1 MSSSSGS
8 FSGRSSS
15 SSACSSSRGDSE
27 ISFDAAD
34 ELLQF
39 GSRRMELRKEKDLLR
54 KSKPHSLELV
64 RRLELHSKSL
74 SESRLEDTARIQTM
88 EIELLNCYKE
98 IGYLRDQLI
107 FKSKEVSYLN
117 EHVRNLESK
126 LAESGDFEEV
136 KFLREEL
143 CMSKSE
149 HLLLLQELESK
160 ETELQCSSLS
170 VEKLEETI
178 SSLTLESL
186 CEIESMKLDISAL
199 EQALVDAMRIQEESI
214 QEKDQLKGVIEEVQF
229 QSREAQEKANS
240 FEKQNEELRKRIAS
254 SEKSIKELFVRTKD
268 LLESEDEQ
276 QPLNAECFFA
286 ELSHVFPV
294 SSEVREC
301 FDAIIKKLELSR
313 NTTLID
319 KMEGMGK
326 QIQLQEDLVKRLKE
340 ELKQEKLKAKEEAE
354 DLTQEM
360 AELRYKMTCL
370 VDEERKRRV
379 CVEQASL
386 QRIAE
391 LEAQKS
397 DDEFDD
403 NTHTLKPSNRIT
415 PEPSL
420 AAKSFSL
427 NPFDDDDCDEKRFT
441 SFFEYLKPSNMM
453 IAPEPSLAA
462 KNLTLNPFD
471 DDDCDEVEKRFTTS
485 SKPSLN
491 LDAKRSRYR
500 NGFRDSGGVEN
511 QSVQELESY
520 AVYKSWETTK
530 TVQGCL
536 KVAQGI

>member
-15 SSACSSSRGDSE
+15 SACSSRGDSSE
-27 ISFDAAD
+27 ISFDAD

-39 GSRRMELRKEKDLLR
+39 GSTRIELRKEKDLLR
-54 KSKPHSLELV
+54 KSQPHSIELV

-74 SESRLEDTARIQTM
+74 SESRREDTARIRTM

-107 FKSKEVSYLN
+107 FKSKEMSYLN
-117 EHVRNLESK
+117 EHVHSLESK
-126 LAESGDFEEV
+126 LAESGNWEEEV

-160 ETELQCSSLS
+160 ETKLQCSSLS

-186 CEIESMKLDISAL
+186 CEMESMKLDITAL

-214 QEKDQLKGVIEEVQF
+214 QEKDHLKGIVEEVQF
-229 QSREAQEKANS
+229 QSQEAQEKAKS
-240 FEKQNEELRKRIAS
+240 FEKQNEELRDRIAA
-254 SEKSIKELFVRTKD
+254 SEKSIKEFFVSTKER
-268 LLESEDEQ
+268 LESGDEQ
-276 QPLNAECFFA
+276 QLLNAKCFFA

-301 FDAIIKKLELSR
+301 FDAIIKRLELSR
-313 NTTLID
+313 NVTLID

-326 QIQLQEDLVKRLKE
+326 QIQMQEDLVKRLKE

-360 AELRYKMTCL
+360 AELRYQMTCL
-370 VDEERKRRV
+370 LDEERKRRV
-379 CVEQASL
+379 CIEQASL

-391 LEAQKS
+391 LEAQ
-397 DDEFDD
+397 
-403 NTHTLKPSNRIT
+403 I
-415 PEPSL
+415 
-420 AAKSFSL
+420 
-427 NPFDDDDCDEKRFT
+427 KRET
-441 SFFEYLKPSNMM
+441 
-453 IAPEPSLAA
+453 
-462 KNLTLNPFD
+462 
-471 DDDCDEVEKRFTTS
+471 KRHS
-485 SKPSLN
+485 STELVPL
-491 LDAKRSRYR
+491 
-500 NGFRDSGGVEN
+500 SG
-511 QSVQELESY
+511 L
-520 AVYKSWETTK
+520 
-530 TVQGCL
+530 
-536 KVAQGI
+536 

>member
-39 GSRRMELRKEKDLLR
+39 GSRRRELRKEKDLLR

-160 ETELQCSSLS
+160 ETELQFSSLS

-186 CEIESMKLDISAL
+186 CEIESMKLDITAL

-214 QEKDQLKGVIEEVQF
+214 QEKDQL
-229 QSREAQEKANS
+229 RE
-240 FEKQNEELRKRIAS
+240 
-254 SEKSIKELFVRTKD
+254 
-268 LLESEDEQ
+268 
-276 QPLNAECFFA
+276 
-286 ELSHVFPV
+286 
-294 SSEVREC
+294 
-301 FDAIIKKLELSR
+301 
-313 NTTLID
+313 
-319 KMEGMGK
+319 
-326 QIQLQEDLVKRLKE
+326 
-340 ELKQEKLKAKEEAE
+340 
-354 DLTQEM
+354 
-360 AELRYKMTCL
+360 
-370 VDEERKRRV
+370 
-379 CVEQASL
+379 
-386 QRIAE
+386 
-391 LEAQKS
+391 
-397 DDEFDD
+397 
-403 NTHTLKPSNRIT
+403 
-415 PEPSL
+415 
-420 AAKSFSL
+420 
-427 NPFDDDDCDEKRFT
+427 
-441 SFFEYLKPSNMM
+441 
-453 IAPEPSLAA
+453 
-462 KNLTLNPFD
+462 
-471 DDDCDEVEKRFTTS
+471 
-485 SKPSLN
+485 
-491 LDAKRSRYR
+491 
-500 NGFRDSGGVEN
+500 
-511 QSVQELESY
+511 
-520 AVYKSWETTK
+520 
-530 TVQGCL
+530 
-536 KVAQGI
+536 

>member
-39 GSRRMELRKEKDLLR
+39 GSRRRELRKEKDLLR

-160 ETELQCSSLS
+160 ETELQFSSLS

-186 CEIESMKLDISAL
+186 CEIESMKLDITAL

-214 QEKDQLKGVIEEVQF
+214 QEKDQLRGVVEEVQF
-229 QSREAQEKANS
+229 QSREAQEKAKYV
-240 FEKQNEELRKRIAS
+240 EKLNEELRKRIAA
-254 SEKSIKELFVRTKD
+254 SEKSIKEFFQSTKER
-268 LLESEDEQ
+268 LESENEEQ
-276 QPLNAECFFA
+276 PPLNGDCFFA
-286 ELSHVFPV
+286 ELSHVFPL

-301 FDAIIKKLELSR
+301 FDAIIKRLKHPR
-313 NTTLID
+313 NATLID

-326 QIQLQEDLVKRLKE
+326 QIHLHEDLVKRLKE

-391 LEAQKS
+391 LEAQM
-397 DDEFDD
+397 
-403 NTHTLKPSNRIT
+403 
-415 PEPSL
+415 
-420 AAKSFSL
+420 
-427 NPFDDDDCDEKRFT
+427 KRET
-441 SFFEYLKPSNMM
+441 N
-453 IAPEPSLAA
+453 
-462 KNLTLNPFD
+462 
-471 DDDCDEVEKRFTTS
+471 
-485 SKPSLN
+485 
-491 LDAKRSRYR
+491 KRSST
-500 NGFRDSGGVEN
+500 DMLPL
-511 QSVQELESY
+511 SVL
-520 AVYKSWETTK
+520 
-530 TVQGCL
+530 
-536 KVAQGI
+536 

>member
-39 GSRRMELRKEKDLLR
+39 GSRRRELRKEKDLLR

-143 CMSKSE
+143 CMSKSK

-160 ETELQCSSLS
+160 ETELQFSSLS

-186 CEIESMKLDISAL
+186 CEIESMKLDITAL

-214 QEKDQLKGVIEEVQF
+214 QEKDQLRGVVEEVQF
-229 QSREAQEKANS
+229 QSREAQEKAKYV
-240 FEKQNEELRKRIAS
+240 EKLNEELRKRIAA
-254 SEKSIKELFVRTKD
+254 SEKSIKEFFQSTKER
-268 LLESEDEQ
+268 LESENEEQ
-276 QPLNAECFFA
+276 PPLNGDCFFA
-286 ELSHVFPV
+286 ELSHVFPL

-301 FDAIIKKLELSR
+301 FDAIIKRLKHPR
-313 NTTLID
+313 NATLID

-326 QIQLQEDLVKRLKE
+326 QIHLHEDLVKRLKE

-391 LEAQKS
+391 LEAQM
-397 DDEFDD
+397 
-403 NTHTLKPSNRIT
+403 
-415 PEPSL
+415 
-420 AAKSFSL
+420 
-427 NPFDDDDCDEKRFT
+427 KRET
-441 SFFEYLKPSNMM
+441 N
-453 IAPEPSLAA
+453 
-462 KNLTLNPFD
+462 
-471 DDDCDEVEKRFTTS
+471 
-485 SKPSLN
+485 
-491 LDAKRSRYR
+491 KRSST
-500 NGFRDSGGVEN
+500 DMLPL
-511 QSVQELESY
+511 SVL
-520 AVYKSWETTK
+520 
-530 TVQGCL
+530 
-536 KVAQGI
+536 